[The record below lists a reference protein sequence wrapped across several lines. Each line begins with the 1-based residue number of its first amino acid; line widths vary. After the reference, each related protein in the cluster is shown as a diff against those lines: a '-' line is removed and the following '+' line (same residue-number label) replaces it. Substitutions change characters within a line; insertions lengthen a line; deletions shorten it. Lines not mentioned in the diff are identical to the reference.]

1 VKKLEYFSSN
11 IIITLYRPQLVN
23 KFTLMKVLLLVIG
36 KTNQASLQHLIQDY
50 TNRIQHYVNFETLI
64 LPGLKN
70 IKHIPIAEQK
80 EKEAD
85 MILKQI
91 DNQDDIILLDERGK
105 QYSSIEFSAFMDK
118 KMNYS
123 TKRIVFVIGGPFG
136 FSSSVYDRANG
147 MISLSPMTFSH
158 QMIRL
163 IFVEQLYRS
172 MTIIR
177 GESYHH
183 E

>member
-1 VKKLEYFSSN
+1 
-11 IIITLYRPQLVN
+11 
-23 KFTLMKVLLLVIG
+23 MKVLLLLIG
-36 KTNQASLQHLIQDY
+36 KTTQANLQQLIQDY
-50 TNRIQHYVNFETLI
+50 TNRIQHYVSFETII
-64 LPGLKN
+64 LPELKN
-70 IKHIPIAEQK
+70 IKHIPVAEQK

-91 DNQDDIILLDERGK
+91 DNQDDIILLDEKGK
-105 QYSSIEFSAFMDK
+105 QYSSIEFSDYMDK

-123 TKRIVFVIGGPFG
+123 TKRTVFVIGGPYG
-136 FSSSVYDRANG
+136 FSKRIYDKANG
-147 MISLSPMTFSH
+147 MISMSSMTFSH

-163 IFVEQLYRS
+163 VFVEQLYRA